1 MAGTPPSQPASSPS
15 PAPAAKPYAR
25 LEGWIWTL
33 IYGGLFA
40 VVLGIAVG
48 RNDAGLGWAFAVP
61 GAALAATGAVLI
73 YVRSR
78 LGGTKPDDKTK
89 KPKEKK

>member
-1 MAGTPPSQPASSPS
+1 MAGTPPSSPPAP

-48 RNDAGLGWAFAVP
+48 RNDDALGWAFAVP
-61 GAALAATGAVLI
+61 GVVVAVTGIVLI

-78 LGGTKPDDKTK
+78 LGGTP
-89 KPKEKK
+89 PQKEKK